1 MVLAAILLKVRGS
14 DRYDDDEREGEG
26 EGGELGGKGR
36 TEASSSATLL
46 GDQVEPRARDSPSED
61 LSSSNSDA
69 SRASLSPFKDIV
81 LRLAPANESSRPCAR
96 LTWEG
101 ATADGSGE
109 EVIRFVGRTGSG
121 LLTPVSLFAFVV
133 PPNFLWNQLINGLL
147 LRRLT
152 LVCWIFCLFILGF
165 ALGFGGDIGLAFA
178 AAAAAVVIAEYKWLV
193 VVAD

>member
-61 LSSSNSDA
+61 LSSSNNDA

-81 LRLAPANESSRPCAR
+81 FRLAPANTSSRPCAR
-96 LTWEG
+96 LIWAG

-109 EVIRFVGRTGSG
+109 EVILFVGRTGSG
-121 LLTPVSLFAFVV
+121 LLTPVSLFAFTV
-133 PPNFLWNQLINGLL
+133 PPNFL
-147 LRRLT
+147 
-152 LVCWIFCLFILGF
+152 
-165 ALGFGGDIGLAFA
+165 
-178 AAAAAVVIAEYKWLV
+178 
-193 VVAD
+193 